1 MAPKRGLRLEN
12 SKAGSSKRARLNVN
26 GSTKKRGG
34 GSVSRGINPAKI
46 EVDIYSPNVDST
58 DVSEFTEDE
67 QEPRNVTVARLD
79 GTLDDDDDTGLRLAQ
94 AARELRAKRRAAEK
108 RDEDFTEDEDQGV
121 FNFRVEIEEPSDEAG
136 SDSSADAEGEDV
148 EEELVPPGVGTTN
161 PIDEIIRSVM
171 LGAKDEGLEDP
182 VANIGGHSRNPFLNE
197 ESVSNTDQ
205 EDGASGAALLAQAEG
220 QYPTPE
226 YGGTPRPSGAEM
238 RYRELMARRFG
249 HSGLPAVIPQV
260 VQPSLFTP
268 PPTSRFHDPSM
279 AGLYDSTSSSSSSSS
294 SGLED
299 PAGPLSPTSSSSS
312 VFPSLEEL
320 GMQDL
325 ANQYNIGNRAASQP
339 PSPAQA
345 AGADT
350 VPQENSAND
359 EDDYIVSRRDKT
371 LDKFLSVQL
380 RKIARALNFMVRAK
394 ASGIEVDDFDALA
407 SVDPEEW
414 ADLVETPPYAAEVM
428 VDTMLNMSIWD
439 IFILSNRA
447 TMLLDELDTLG
458 IVI

>member
-1 MAPKRGLRLEN
+1 
-12 SKAGSSKRARLNVN
+12 
-26 GSTKKRGG
+26 
-34 GSVSRGINPAKI
+34 
-46 EVDIYSPNVDST
+46 
-58 DVSEFTEDE
+58 
-67 QEPRNVTVARLD
+67 
-79 GTLDDDDDTGLRLAQ
+79 
-94 AARELRAKRRAAEK
+94 
-108 RDEDFTEDEDQGV
+108 
-121 FNFRVEIEEPSDEAG
+121 
-136 SDSSADAEGEDV
+136 
-148 EEELVPPGVGTTN
+148 
-161 PIDEIIRSVM
+161 
-171 LGAKDEGLEDP
+171 
-182 VANIGGHSRNPFLNE
+182 
-197 ESVSNTDQ
+197 
-205 EDGASGAALLAQAEG
+205 
-220 QYPTPE
+220 
-226 YGGTPRPSGAEM
+226 
-238 RYRELMARRFG
+238 
-249 HSGLPAVIPQV
+249 
-260 VQPSLFTP
+260 
-268 PPTSRFHDPSM
+268 
-279 AGLYDSTSSSSSSSS
+279 
-294 SGLED
+294 
-299 PAGPLSPTSSSSS
+299 
-312 VFPSLEEL
+312 
-320 GMQDL
+320 MQDL